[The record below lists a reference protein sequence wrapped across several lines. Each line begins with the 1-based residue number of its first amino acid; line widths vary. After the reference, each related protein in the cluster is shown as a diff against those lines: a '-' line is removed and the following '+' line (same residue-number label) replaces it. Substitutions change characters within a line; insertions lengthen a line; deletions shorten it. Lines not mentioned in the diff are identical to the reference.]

1 MSQASI
7 RSLKFGQAI
16 SAAPRFDKRIIV
28 PILVVAYCLIISPF
42 LIFLDSS
49 VPAAGALIN
58 ALTKM
63 PETRYENTTFW
74 PAVTAISVILMLRN
88 GSRLARPALPPH
100 IIWFAAYLAFAG
112 TSAIWAFSPEVSF
125 SRFCTQVMMVTS
137 IVVPALLVDRTTD
150 LMRGLFLAL
159 AVGAVLNFIIVIDG
173 PPRIVDGVFYYQGYF
188 TDKNALGE
196 YASIA

>member
-49 VPAAGALIN
+49 GPAAGALTAGALTN

-63 PETRYENTTFW
+63 PETRYENTIFW
-74 PAVTAISVILMLRN
+74 PAVTAISIILMLRN
-88 GSRLARPALPPH
+88 GSRLARPAPH
-100 IIWFAAYLAFAG
+100 IIWFAVYL
-112 TSAIWAFSPEVSF
+112 
-125 SRFCTQVMMVTS
+125 
-137 IVVPALLVDRTTD
+137 
-150 LMRGLFLAL
+150 
-159 AVGAVLNFIIVIDG
+159 
-173 PPRIVDGVFYYQGYF
+173 
-188 TDKNALGE
+188 
-196 YASIA
+196 